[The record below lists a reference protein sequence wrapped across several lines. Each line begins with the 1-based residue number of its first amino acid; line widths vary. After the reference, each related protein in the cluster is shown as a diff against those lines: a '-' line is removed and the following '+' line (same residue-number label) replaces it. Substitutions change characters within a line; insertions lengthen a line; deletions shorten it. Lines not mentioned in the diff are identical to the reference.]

1 MRDLLAKHHVQYVIS
16 VVCAVSM
23 LLAPLCGV
31 ALSVGNCSVFRSW
44 NTGDSVNAGDLN
56 SSFTQAAVTN
66 FTWACLD
73 DYSGTIAQMQS
84 ATDPYASKTESLAT
98 TGAGELERLRYA
110 LREALGWTQWYTHT
124 ENIDFTKRGSIVD
137 GSGLGR
143 HVTAIGYHSWSG
155 SIRFPAITSVQSHTT
170 GIFWPAA
177 HHMAISVD
185 RAVDAD
191 KTGTELVRFHAAGV
205 VFHHTA
211 AIMFRHSTGGMN
223 ADQYGHITAI
233 SVSRGLV
240 SMAGNEAAHRDTL
253 LFGHAG
259 TVMNLVGY
267 GGSHIALGAQG
278 YIALGRHVGTMT
290 GSNTPVKNALYADL
304 IPKVWVSF
312 NGSTANTPVL
322 RGFGVDGVTDNGT
335 GDYTV
340 VYQTPF
346 LDANNLVVG
355 SGGGTA
361 GTSNTVFGLD
371 AQAAG
376 NTRISTRN
384 DAGSAVDVSVVNVMV
399 LGPQ

>member
-1 MRDLLAKHHVQYVIS
+1 
-16 VVCAVSM
+16 
-23 LLAPLCGV
+23 
-31 ALSVGNCSVFRSW
+31 
-44 NTGDSVNAGDLN
+44 
-56 SSFTQAAVTN
+56 
-66 FTWACLD
+66 
-73 DYSGTIAQMQS
+73 MQS

-110 LREALGWTQWYTHT
+110 FREALGWTQWYTHT
-124 ENIDFTKRGSIVD
+124 ENIDFTKRGSLVD

-155 SIRFPAITSVQSHTT
+155 SIRFPAITSVLAHTT

-191 KTGTELVRFHAAGV
+191 KTGTELVRFHALGV

-223 ADQYGHITAI
+223 ANQYGHITAI

-267 GGSHIALGAQG
+267 GGSHIALGQG
-278 YIALGRHVGTMT
+278 SYVALGRHLGTLST
-290 GSNTPVKNALYADL
+290 SGTPVKNALYADT
-304 IPKVWVSF
+304 IIKGWATF
-312 NGSTANTPVL
+312 NGQTANIPVDT
-322 RGFGVDGVTDNGT
+322 GFGVAGITDNGV
-335 GDYTV
+335 GDYTIVWSQPFVGTYSVAGGFTATGAGAGFESFRV
-340 VYQTPF
+340 VT
-346 LDANNLVVG
+346 LTATAANINLVIN
-355 SGGGTA
+355 GG
-361 GTSNTVFGLD
+361 L
-371 AQAAG
+371 
-376 NTRISTRN
+376 N
-384 DAGSAVDVSVVNVMV
+384 DSSYVS
-399 LGPQ
+399 LIGIGRQ